1 METIRKGHKS
11 QLVTRLQILLN
22 QNLTPSPDL
31 KPDGDFGKK
40 TYEVVVQ
47 FQKLKNLKPDGI
59 VGSKTWNALGQNAS
73 TTVAE
78 SVVLNTTSPWY
89 DVAKAELGVRENSKV
104 NKHNAR
110 IIEYHATTTLKAKT
124 DEIPWCSSFVN
135 WVITE
140 SAYKGT
146 NNALAKSWLSW
157 GVKVIAPVQG
167 DIVVIKK
174 KLSGSDKSTGS
185 STGYHVAFFDS
196 KSATHI
202 RLLGGNQRDK
212 VKYST
217 FNLSRYEVKGYRR
230 PITKVISIPALN
242 LNIDVKRVLVA

>member
-1 METIRKGHKS
+1 MKTIRKGCKN

-22 QNLTPSPDL
+22 QSLKPSPNL

-40 TYEVVVQ
+40 TYEVVIQ
-47 FQKLKNLKPDGI
+47 FQKLKKLNPDGV
-59 VGSKTWNALGQNAS
+59 VGNKTWNALGQNF
-73 TTVAE
+73 TKEVAE
-78 SVVLNTTSPWY
+78 NVTLSVKAPWY

-110 IIEYHATTTLKAKT
+110 IIEYHATTTLNAKT
-124 DEIPWCSSFVN
+124 DEVPWCSSFVN
-135 WVITE
+135 WVITQ
-140 SAYKGT
+140 SGYKGT
-146 NNALAKSWLSW
+146 NNALAKSWLDW
-157 GVKVIAPVQG
+157 GAKVIAPVQG

-174 KLSGSDKSTGS
+174 KTKGSDSSTGT

-202 RLLGGNQRDK
+202 RLLGGNQRDS

-217 FNLSRYEVKGYRR
+217 FNLNRYDIKGYRR
-230 PITKVISIPALN
+230 PLTKIITLPAVN
-242 LNIDVKRVLVA
+242 TITVNRVLVA

>member
-1 METIRKGHKS
+1 MKTIRKGLKS

-22 QNLTPSPDL
+22 QNLKPSPNL
-31 KPDGDFGKK
+31 KSDGDFGNK
-40 TYEVVVQ
+40 THEVVIQ
-47 FQKLKNLKPDGI
+47 FQKLKNLKPDGV
-59 VGSKTWNALGQNAS
+59 VGDKTWNALGQNIS
-73 TTVAE
+73 KTVAE
-78 SVVLNTTSPWY
+78 SVVLSTTAPWY

-104 NKHNAR
+104 NKHNVR

-124 DEIPWCSSFVN
+124 DEVPWCSSFVN

-146 NNALAKSWLSW
+146 NNALARSWLDW
-157 GVKVIAPVQG
+157 GAKVTAPVQG
-167 DIVVIKK
+167 DVVVIKK
-174 KLSGSDKSTGS
+174 KTTGSDNSTGS

-202 RLLGGNQRDK
+202 RLLGGNQRDS

-217 FNLSRYEVKGYRR
+217 FNLSRYDVKGYRR
-230 PITKVISIPALN
+230 PSTKILTVPVLN
-242 LNIDVKRVLVA
+242 SVMVTRVLVA